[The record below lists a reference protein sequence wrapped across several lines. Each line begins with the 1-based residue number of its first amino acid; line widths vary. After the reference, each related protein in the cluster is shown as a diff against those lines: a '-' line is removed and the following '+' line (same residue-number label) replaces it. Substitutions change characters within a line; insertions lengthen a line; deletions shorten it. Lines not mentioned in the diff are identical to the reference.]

1 VGVESAGM
9 GAIGRVLP
17 PLCKDG
23 DGCSSALLLGGFSG
37 EIDAMGGSR
46 DGGAGLIFGMV
57 MDILL

>member
-1 VGVESAGM
+1 M